1 MNFNQ
6 GSPIWIEIALKEGVI
21 SEKDIIGEMGELI
34 LSEKVGRTS
43 DSDITVFDSTGIAL
57 QDLLVSKLAIDN
69 ANAKNIGQ
77 EVDL

>member
-1 MNFNQ
+1 
-6 GSPIWIEIALKEGVI
+6 
-21 SEKDIIGEMGELI
+21 MGELI